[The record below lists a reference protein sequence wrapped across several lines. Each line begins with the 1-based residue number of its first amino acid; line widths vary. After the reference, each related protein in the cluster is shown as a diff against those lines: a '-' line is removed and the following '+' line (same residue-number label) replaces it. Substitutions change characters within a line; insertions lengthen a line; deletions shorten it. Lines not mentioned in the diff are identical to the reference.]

1 MEVPQARW
9 MVDVMENPIYKWM
22 TIGGTPIL
30 GNPNMGN
37 DPSIDCRSLL
47 RSPWSSRLSFM
58 VPSEGKPFIAFPQES
73 NPVVKRFDWADIG

>member
-37 DPSIDCRSLL
+37 DPSIDCRSL
-47 RSPWSSRLSFM
+47 FAIAM
-58 VPSEGKPFIAFPQES
+58 VIQ
-73 NPVVKRFDWADIG
+73 VVLHGAQ